1 MLGNILIIAGIVCVV
16 LGLIGRIMIRR
27 RPEGTKDEDQV
38 LENVADLNDRFN
50 RARYQDGD
58 GK

>member
-1 MLGNILIIAGIVCVV
+1 MLGNILIIAGVVCVV
-16 LGLIGRIMIRR
+16 LGVIGRIMIRR
-27 RPEGTKDEDQV
+27 RPEGMKDEDQV

-58 GK
+58 GN

>member
-27 RPEGTKDEDQV
+27 RPGEMKDEDQV